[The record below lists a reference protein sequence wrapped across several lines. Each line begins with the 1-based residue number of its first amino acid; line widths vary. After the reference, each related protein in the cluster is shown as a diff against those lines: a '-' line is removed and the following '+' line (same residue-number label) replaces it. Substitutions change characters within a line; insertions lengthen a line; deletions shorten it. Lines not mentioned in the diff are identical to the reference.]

1 MDTLNTPFC
10 GSMSLLDRGDAPA
23 QIVIDK
29 TTRSMAKR
37 RAEETQYELNKI
49 HNRVDMTMAA
59 FELNEKLMEENK
71 ATYFVPDLIE
81 LERIISD
88 TIQKKKYQQ
97 QVMVFVVGFESNAT
111 ARVKLL
117 TQINEFFNTHSSNLE
132 EEFNA
137 PPQEF
142 ELEELSSKVQDA
154 LETADTA
161 SKRLQEINQEMVR
174 YVVAMGGGKAASKS
188 KKKLEKAL
196 LQAKE
201 DIMSLTDKLLGAQTE
216 IEDKEDQM
224 TKLYRQ
230 IDVKTLEIQRLKH
243 ASEMA
248 KKNLTEVDVLKEEV
262 KDKEDEIVLLQ
273 RQISDLQLSLQQVE
287 HTREHTIAKLKATN
301 EQQELAINKLEN
313 KFSGSQVVFED
324 TRKGLQKQHDL
335 EIAKL
340 NKEHEEEVEKIKQ
353 EYTEKL
359 DQIEE
364 EHNGSGISKAS
375 SSTSSMPSSPT
386 LSSSSSS
393 SSSSRRSST
402 SSGENSV
409 NRVRSWASD
418 SDDEQDSLG
427 VSRQSTN
434 ISQKRS
440 SNLRKKESTFGSS
453 SIKKVSL
460 KTSAPSTPK
469 EGSLKSVQTKDLD
482 GSKSSTPRK
491 VSRTKSNLEPVSEI
505 PFEDKFALED
515 EQKWVQVPP
524 EQLSSAFKHY
534 RGESLMVIRG
544 LSNELK
550 TVKEEHHT
558 RVKKLRSQLIDR
570 QQKWDSER
578 QVLTVQ
584 VEQAQKLQNDAEKE
598 ADGAMAQLE
607 DIVNEQAKLVEFAEI
622 SEAGEVTLTVRKG
635 EMSSTYVQTDPNV
648 DEKSDKIKVEDGTE
662 ASADSISIQ
671 LNSREVTAVDSIP
684 RHHPLY
690 NLLTSDLDISDFLL
704 KKLFKEYVDVDTQT
718 EPLIVN
724 DAVSY
729 PEKEVEQFDQISQA
743 HSEVISPHFS
753 VSMSHD
759 NDQQTAALWV
769 SNLATGNASEYESE
783 RPFSASS
790 QRSMYEKYKAE
801 LEQRKADIVERRSK
815 GTSMH
820 GSLLSASRPVTATTN
835 TTIPGMLENEGE
847 VTKVDIATSPYSFSS
862 SSLSK
867 LSLAAKENPVISDY
881 LKTYDFINEFKDSL
895 IQLFSDKEMMS
906 ASEQL
911 SDLKMMPFSDE
922 KNIQNQI
929 EEMTL
934 NTHHFL
940 KEATYIINAVFHSP
954 YEPAVSSLL
963 SRGDTFRSILPSKSS
978 KSTSMD
984 RERSMLNIEREPSMA
999 TTIDGDH
1006 AKELQLENEQLKKDS
1021 QKQREEYEEKLNHNT
1036 VVMME
1041 MQDMIQELQR
1051 ELGALNGSSKPVSR
1065 ASLYDIEQTIIFS
1078 RLDFE
1083 RNQKNLK
1090 RAVRSDRISAERY
1103 NEVVRTMDEYVK
1115 IPKQRLENLVKKYT
1129 HHTNMKAIEA
1139 NVRNSGGLDDEVFK
1153 LLERMEALQSKR
1165 AQRWGDDMDKLAEER
1180 QMLANLLMETLSMIE
1195 EESGIFMI
1203 KPILSWKGRGWI
1215 PSYPQRSS
1223 SIRSHERLTSNRTI
1237 TPRNSTPFNFAPAPT
1252 PASFHRMKSARPP
1265 SQGGEF
1271 ATKISNDVAVPVGSK
1286 DVAVKGETV
1295 TLLGNTQQPMWAMT
1309 SSVPR
1314 PTANNGDVTNS
1325 LSLLHTPKLLELD
1338 VNRLLIGQN
1347 IVSAATKSLL
1357 SNDRLIN
1364 AANSS
1369 VRSYVSVPR
1378 LAMSQTGE
1386 LKQSRP
1392 HSTGVSSDQ
1401 KKVSIPESRSIIPP
1415 ATSNNRLSPVQPLP
1429 PIKVPSDERQQPIT
1443 EESED
1448 EQDRPITVGSYQA
1461 HSKAMSYPSPPQTPP
1476 GSSLRHSVLQSPYS
1490 DHDITEPRP
1499 STPGH
1504 VTRITT
1510 RSVSQSSTRNMT
1522 PEGLSVK
1529 M

>member
-648 DEKSDKIKVEDGTE
+648 DEKSDKIKQVEDGTE

-684 RHHPLY
+684 
-690 NLLTSDLDISDFLL
+690 
-704 KKLFKEYVDVDTQT
+704 
-718 EPLIVN
+718 
-724 DAVSY
+724 
-729 PEKEVEQFDQISQA
+729 
-743 HSEVISPHFS
+743 
-753 VSMSHD
+753 
-759 NDQQTAALWV
+759 V